1 MTFLNPLLL
10 LGLAAAAIPLI
21 IHLFNFRKPK
31 RVEFSSLA
39 FLKQL
44 QQSTMQRV
52 RVKQWL
58 LLLLRTLALACL
70 AMAFA
75 RPTLTGNMAG
85 ALGGRANASVA
96 VVVDNSRSM
105 LLRGSQG
112 AYLDQAQTV
121 AQALVEQAEQGDE
134 FLLVTTGEGPRRPL
148 YQNRAPMQD
157 AVADVRAQQ
166 GAGSLTNAIATA
178 AERLSA
184 DGTHLGKDLYILT
197 DAQAS
202 TLSDSL
208 AVPVADDIRMRLIP
222 IGDRTYANV
231 AVTEVRVTSR
241 IIEAGQPVRV
251 EATLVNY
258 GTEPVEDYVASV
270 FLEGE
275 RVAQGTADLPPN
287 LPTRVPMTV
296 TPQQR
301 GWLAGSVVIEED
313 AFEDDNE
320 RFFTL
325 YVPEQRPVLVVRGD
339 GQSTQ
344 YLNLA
349 LSPQMARGEAAFAPE
364 VIAES
369 GLAAAGLNDYA
380 VVALV
385 GVRTLSSGEVSTLA
399 RYVDGGGGLLFFPAA
414 GGQADDYNALFS
426 ALGAGRFSGFSGAIG
441 QTNVVGSFDQA
452 DLDHPVFDG
461 VLDQATQTR
470 GTLESP
476 DVFFAMNY
484 TAGAGREQSLIRLS
498 NDFPFLQEVRHGG
511 GVAFLMAVAP
521 DLDWS
526 DLPVRGLFV
535 PLVYRS
541 FFYLSANG
549 TDDES
554 ALRVGQPGE
563 LRLPSTSATG
573 LALIS
578 PSGVEYTPEQRTL
591 FGATLLQTDATL
603 QEAGIYTVQAGDQVL
618 RRVAFNLDNRE
629 SDLRTLAPDAAAEQL
644 SAALDHEVQVLDVGD
659 GDVEQLMTALTQERS
674 GIEIWNVFLML
685 ALLFLVAE
693 MVVAKAWR
701 PESVP
706 A

>member
-112 AYLDQAQTV
+112 AYLGQAQTV

-134 FLLVTTGEGPRRPL
+134 FLLVTTGEGPRRLL

-157 AVADVRAQQ
+157 AVADVAGQQ
-166 GAGSLTNAIATA
+166 GAGSLAGAIATA
-178 AERLSA
+178 AERLA
-184 DGTHLGKDLYILT
+184 EDGTHLGKDLYVLT

-202 TLSDSL
+202 TLTDSL
-208 AVPVADDIRMRLIP
+208 VVPVPGDIRMRLIP

-231 AVTEVRVTSR
+231 AVTDVRVTSR
-241 IIEAGQPVRV
+241 IIEAGQPVRI

-258 GTEPVEDYVASV
+258 STEPVEDYVASV

-287 LPTRVPMTV
+287 LPTRVLMTV

-301 GWLAGSVVIEED
+301 GWLAGTVVIEED

-325 YVPEQRPVLVVRGD
+325 HVPEQRPVLVVRGD

-369 GLAAAGLNDYA
+369 GLAAAGLNSYA

-399 RYVDGGGGLLFFPAA
+399 RYVEGGGGLLFFPAA
-414 GGQADDYNALFS
+414 GAQAQDYNALFS
-426 ALGAGRFSGFSGAIG
+426 ALNAGQFSGFSGTIG
-441 QTNVVGSFDQA
+441 QTNVVGSFDQV
-452 DLDHPVFDG
+452 DLDHPVFEG

-484 TAGAGREQSLIRLS
+484 TAGASREQSLIRLS
-498 NDFPFLQEVRHGG
+498 NGFPFLQEVRHGS
-511 GVAFLMAVAP
+511 GVAFLMAVSP

-535 PLVYRS
+535 PLIYRS

-549 TDDES
+549 GDDEA

-573 LALIS
+573 LSLIS
-578 PSGVEYTPEQRTL
+578 PSGIEYTPEQRTL

-603 QEAGIYTVQAGDQVL
+603 QEAGIYTVQSGDQVL
-618 RRVAFNLDNRE
+618 RRVALNLDNRE
-629 SDLRTLAPDAAAEQL
+629 SDLRTLAPGVAAEQL
-644 SAALDHEVQVLDVGD
+644 SVALGHDVQVLDVGD
-659 GDVEQLMTALTQERS
+659 GNVEQLMTALTQERS

-685 ALLFLVAE
+685 ALLFLIAE